1 MAGSPEGFLCT
12 SDSQGSTA
20 GVQKN
25 TFACLESAYLFVFLL
40 LVRCPLNLEYLQVQ
54 VSRVQVGSKYVWIIL
69 GDYAS
74 GWWRARDPDVSCSPG
89 DLQGALHGY
98 ITTEIL
104 PVASQDRV
112 TVSNLVSTDEY
123 DSVFNHTQEHPM
135 T

>member
-1 MAGSPEGFLCT
+1 M
-12 SDSQGSTA
+12 
-20 GVQKN
+20 
-25 TFACLESAYLFVFLL
+25 
-40 LVRCPLNLEYLQVQ
+40 
-54 VSRVQVGSKYVWIIL
+54 SRVQVGSKYVWIIL